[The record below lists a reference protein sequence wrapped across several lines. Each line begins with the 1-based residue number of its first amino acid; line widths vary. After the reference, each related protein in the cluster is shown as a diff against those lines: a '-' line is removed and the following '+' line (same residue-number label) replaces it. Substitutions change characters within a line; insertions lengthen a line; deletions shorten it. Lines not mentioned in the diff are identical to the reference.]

1 MTYIIAA
8 TAASVLF
15 VAAGWRS
22 RQTIGETSFVARAD
36 PNMNVVPPAAVAD
49 PAASGAIRQDDVSS
63 AIYIALA
70 RLAPVIASQSVKI
83 DVAVHLG
90 LKAGMRGHA
99 LADMLEELLAI
110 ALHAAPASRLLL
122 AAWAQG
128 DRIHIAVTDDMPTAN
143 LAHRQGLV
151 RTLTE
156 RAATRGCGLLVEVR
170 PGEGATMT
178 LRLAA
183 ASDVAAADQRPTV
196 AGAVAQRPTSPT

>member
-1 MTYIIAA
+1 MAYIIAA
-8 TAASVLF
+8 TAASALF

-49 PAASGAIRQDDVSS
+49 PAASGATRQDDVSS
-63 AIYIALA
+63 AIYVALA

-90 LKAGMRGHA
+90 LKTRMRGHA

-122 AAWAQG
+122 TAWAQG
-128 DRIHIAVTDDMPTAN
+128 DRVHISIADDMPTAD

-156 RAATRGCGLLVEVR
+156 RAATVGCALLVEVR
-170 PGEGATMT
+170 PGEGAIMT

-183 ASDVAAADQRPTV
+183 AFDAAAADRRPTI
-196 AGAVAQRPTSPT
+196 AGAVAQRPGGST